1 MQRTGIFANLLSN
14 DIQKLKLLYQLF
26 YSIWKRAQT
35 IANRCYCYLLLISTF
50 SVKIIAS

>member
-35 IANRCYCYLLLISTF
+35 IANRVVICYSSLKIKLL
-50 SVKIIAS
+50 AR